1 MKLFRLVLLLALLI
15 IFFSSTPRSCHAIRR
30 SFSAPSTSQQGFR
43 SPFRSSPFA
52 ERAKEFESQKRRVP
66 TGSNPLHN
74 KRSRITYCSIHLIVS
89 APLNRSIQDLKC
101 WFCIG

>member
-1 MKLFRLVLLLALLI
+1 MKLSRLVLLLALL
-15 IFFSSTPRSCHAIRR
+15 IFFSSTPRSCHAIRT

-43 SPFRSSPFA
+43 SPFSSSPFA

-74 KRSRITYCSIHLIVS
+74 KRRITYCSIHLIVS
-89 APLNRSIQDLKC
+89 APLNSSSDQSRI
-101 WFCIG
+101 

>member
-1 MKLFRLVLLLALLI
+1 MKLSRLVLLLALL

-43 SPFRSSPFA
+43 SPFSSSPFA

-74 KRSRITYCSIHLIVS
+74 KRI
-89 APLNRSIQDLKC
+89 
-101 WFCIG
+101 

>member
-1 MKLFRLVLLLALLI
+1 MKLFRLFLLLALL
-15 IFFSSTPRSCHAIRR
+15 IFFSSTPRSCHATRL

-74 KRSRITYCSIHLIVS
+74 KRKINYCSIHLIVS
-89 APLNRSIQDLKC
+89 APRNSSSDQFRI
-101 WFCIG
+101 